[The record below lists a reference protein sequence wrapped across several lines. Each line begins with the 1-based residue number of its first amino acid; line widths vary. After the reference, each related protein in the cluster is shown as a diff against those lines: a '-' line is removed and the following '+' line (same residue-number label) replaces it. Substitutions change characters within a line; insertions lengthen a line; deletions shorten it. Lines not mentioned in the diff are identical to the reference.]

1 MSLLTQFYGSGGG
14 GGTGLPVEILL
25 VGGGGGGGGAAPF
38 TNAGSGGGGSGQ
50 FLYGTYHFDYDKSV
64 TVTIGAGGAGGTDP
78 GSGGTNWWGFA
89 GGDSR
94 FGYVVAYGGGGGGA
108 APGSGFSQYNPNY
121 RSNQNYGSSGG
132 VLAQPGGQFHVIMGS
147 QPLGAEYITRLGDFG
162 GPRTIDSGDTN
173 NSTESYALI
182 HGFISGRKTTPHGFI
197 ATGAGN
203 IGQPTYAGGGG
214 GAGGAPPGPISTY
227 SVLGSITVNPSQS
240 ANKYITNGGAGLPGS
255 VIGYPTLEFA
265 GGGGGGCPS
274 PAVGAAPGDGQAGG
288 GDGGAPA
295 PQGGLTGGDATANS
309 GSGGG
314 GGANAGGPTGNN
326 GGSGGSGVCIIR
338 YPTEYSAAT
347 VSGNTPTPAQPGYHV
362 YRWNGPG
369 SITFNS

>member
-25 VGGGGGGGGAAPF
+25 VGGGGGGAGTGPLQ
-38 TNAGSGGGGSGQ
+38 NSGSGGGGSGQ

-64 TVTIGAGGAGGTDP
+64 TVTIGAGGAGGFGPAAADLY
-78 GSGGTNWWGFA
+78 GLA

-94 FGYVVAYGGGGGGA
+94 FGYVVAYGGGGGGVGPDPGFA
-108 APGSGFSQYNPNY
+108 QYAPDY

-132 VLAQPGGQFHVIMGS
+132 VVQAPGGFKVVMGS
-147 QPLGAEYITRLGDFG
+147 HPLGAEYITRLGDYG
-162 GPRTIDSGDTN
+162 GPRTIDDNNTN
-173 NSTESYALI
+173 SSTESYALN
-182 HGFISGRKTTPHGFI
+182 HGFISGRKITPHGFI

-203 IGQPTYAGGGG
+203 LGKDSYAGGGG
-214 GAGGAPPGPISTY
+214 GAGGAPPGPITPY
-227 SVLGSITVNPSQS
+227 NVLGSITINPTGP

-255 VIGYPTLEFA
+255 VIGYPALEFA
-265 GGGGGGCPS
+265 GGGGGGAPS
-274 PAVGAAPGDGQAGG
+274 TVSPPRAGDGQAGG
-288 GDGGAPA
+288 GDGGRPA
-295 PQGGLTGGDATANS
+295 PLGGLAGGNATANS

-314 GGANAGGPTGNN
+314 GAANAGSPTGNN

-338 YPTEYSAAT
+338 YPTQYSAAT
-347 VSGNTPTPAQPGYHV
+347 VSGNTPTPAQPGYYV

-369 SITFNS
+369 SITFNT